1 MGIVAWFVLGLVAGV
16 IARMIVPGPH
26 RLGCLTTAAVGVL
39 GALIGGAIAS
49 AADVGELGS
58 FYDAG
63 TWGMA
68 VLGSVLLLLVLRA
81 ISGRS
86 RR

>member
-16 IARMIVPGPH
+16 IGRMIVPGPH
-26 RLGCLTTAAVGVL
+26 RLGCLGTAAVGVL

-49 AADVGELGS
+49 AAEVGELGS
-58 FYDAG
+58 FYDSG

-68 VLGSVLLLLVLRA
+68 ILGSILLLLVLRA
-81 ISGRS
+81 VSGRA